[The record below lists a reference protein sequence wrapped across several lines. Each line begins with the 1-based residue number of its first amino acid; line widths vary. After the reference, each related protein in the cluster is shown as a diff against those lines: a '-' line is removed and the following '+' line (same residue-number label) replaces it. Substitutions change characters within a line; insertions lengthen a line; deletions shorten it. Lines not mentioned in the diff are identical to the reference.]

1 MLAPTRDP
9 VLKRPLLPC
18 FVVLVSL
25 GVGVGGGAASAAD
38 ERERDGWMVVGVGNE
53 SDVAGV
59 TWPLAQ
65 AVYASPRLR
74 PAHLREDEARALA
87 GEAPKDP
94 SPRLRDLYETRT
106 ALRGED
112 ATSARLLASL
122 AQTLNVRGF
131 ITVRVTTNR
140 LPAAAPSGDGKP
152 VENDAGS
159 DGAAT
164 SQATSASEPKTTM
177 TATAR
182 IFLAETQTFDAAT
195 YAPEGGL
202 ETPSWG
208 RATASIE
215 RAFGR
220 VPKVAAASS
229 TVPAGS
235 AGPSAS
241 KGSPF
246 YKSFWFWGAMGA
258 AALLGGTAFL
268 LTRDTDPT
276 SVHLRAEVPR

>member
-9 VLKRPLLPC
+9 VLKRSLLPSL
-18 FVVLVSL
+18 VVLVAL
-25 GVGVGGGAASAAD
+25 GAVTGVSSAD
-38 ERERDGWMVVGVGNE
+38 ERERERDGWMVVGLGNE
-53 SDVAGV
+53 ADVAGV

-65 AVYASPRLR
+65 AVYASQRLR

-112 ATSARLLASL
+112 AASVRLLASL

-131 ITVRVTTNR
+131 ITVRVA
-140 LPAAAPSGDGKP
+140 PGAATGASASGDAKSLAS
-152 VENDAGS
+152 DAGL

-164 SQATSASEPKTTM
+164 PASSTASEPKTTM

-182 IFLAETQTFDAAT
+182 IFLAESQSFDAAA
-195 YAPEGGL
+195 YAPEGTF
-202 ETPSWG
+202 ENPSWS

-220 VPKVAAASS
+220 VTKVAAA
-229 TVPAGS
+229 TPAP
-235 AGPSAS
+235 AVT
-241 KGSPF
+241 KGTPF

>member
-9 VLKRPLLPC
+9 VLKRLLLPC

-25 GVGVGGGAASAAD
+25 GVGVGMGGRAASAAD

-74 PAHLREDEARALA
+74 PTHLREDEARALA

-131 ITVRVTTNR
+131 ITVRVTANH
-140 LPAAAPSGDGKP
+140 LPAAAPSP

-182 IFLAETQTFDAAT
+182 IFLAETQSFDAAA
-195 YAPEGGL
+195 YAPEGSL
-202 ETPSWG
+202 ENPSWG

-229 TVPAGS
+229 TAPAGS
-235 AGPSAS
+235 TAPGAA

>member
-9 VLKRPLLPC
+9 VLKRLLLPC
-18 FVVLVSL
+18 LVVLVSL
-25 GVGVGGGAASAAD
+25 GAVGGAGAAD
-38 ERERDGWMVVGVGNE
+38 ERERDGWMVVAVGNE

-65 AVYASPRLR
+65 AVYASQRLR
-74 PAHLREDEARALA
+74 PTHLREDEARALA

-94 SPRLRDLYETRT
+94 SPRLRDLYETRS

-131 ITVRVTTNR
+131 ITVRATASR
-140 LPAAAPSGDGKP
+140 AAAPATDAKASDG
-152 VENDAGS
+152 DAGS
-159 DGAAT
+159 DAAAT
-164 SQATSASEPKTTM
+164 AQPSTASEPKTTM

-182 IFLAETQTFDAAT
+182 IFLAETQSFDAAV
-195 YAPEGGL
+195 YAPEGTF
-202 ETPSWG
+202 ENPSWS
-208 RATASIE
+208 RAAASIE

-220 VPKVAAASS
+220 VPKAAVATTAA
-229 TVPAGS
+229 PAGS
-235 AGPSAS
+235 APAAT